1 MEVYWIFYIIG
12 LICFI
17 IDYNATEGTEQCA
30 LRYKQFEKRFSAFLF
45 LVVGIF
51 VMFRDEVLDTYM
63 YVSVF
68 KSIPTSLEYVS
79 LYLQNSHFEFG
90 FITAQFLFK
99 RFITTDHYY
108 WFGFVAAVSLIPLF
122 QRLKCWS
129 DQLGFSSFLFIAGT
143 SFTWLINGMRQY
155 IVVCLLF
162 YFSFWLLKGGR
173 IRFIITII
181 LLSLIHKS
189 VLILLPIYLI
199 ISTKKIFNWSLLFI
213 ILLTIIGIIYSD
225 IVLDAAMIALEMD
238 YSHTLENGQ
247 GASFIR
253 FLVVAVPSI
262 LIIFNIRKIREM
274 APRHIVLAA
283 NLSVVG
289 ACFMLAAVFTNG
301 ILIGRLPAYFNM
313 YNLYLLPWLIKVCF
327 PTTHKIVVWLC
338 VILYSVF
345 FYFQMCVAWHGLP
358 YISHFFNLYLT

>member
-12 LICFI
+12 LTCFI
-17 IDYNATEGTEQCA
+17 IGYNAPEGTQQYA
-30 LRYKQFEKRFSAFLF
+30 LRYKQFEKRFCAFLF

-51 VMFRDEVLDTYM
+51 VMFRDEVLDTYI

-68 KSIPTSLEYVS
+68 KSLPTSWEYVS
-79 LYLQNSHFEFG
+79 LYLQNSHFESG
-90 FITAQFLFK
+90 FIIVQFFIK
-99 RFITTDHYY
+99 KFITTDHYY
-108 WFGFVAAVSLIPLF
+108 WFGFVATISLIPLY
-122 QRLKCWS
+122 QRLKSWS
-129 DQLGFSSFLFIAGT
+129 DQLGFATFLFIAGT

-162 YFSFWLLKGGR
+162 YFSIWLIKGDR

-199 ISTKKIFNWSLLFI
+199 ISTKKIFSWSLLLII
-213 ILLTIIGIIYSD
+213 ILTIVGIIYSD
-225 IVLDAAMIALEMD
+225 TVLGAAMTALEMD
-238 YSHTLENGQ
+238 YSHALENGK

-262 LIIFNIRKIREM
+262 LIIFNLKKIRTI
-274 APRHIVLAA
+274 APRQIVLAA

-301 ILIGRLPAYFNM
+301 ILIGRLPSYFTV
-313 YNLYLLPWLIKVCF
+313 YNLYLLPWLIKNCF
-327 PTTHKIVVWLC
+327 PATHKIIAWIC
-338 VILYSVF
+338 VIFYTVF
-345 FYFQMCVAWHGLP
+345 FYFQMCIAWKGLP
-358 YISHFFNLYLT
+358 YVSNFLNLYLT